1 MSIAQGCFDV
11 TKGLRKCQG
20 VGVCFLLCLLSYQ
33 RALVIH
39 MPSAALK
46 GDMQPGK
53 IKISHTS
60 RLFVQIKRI
69 TTNIIFGESRIYATE
84 TAFLESFSSCRTE
97 PQLPVK
103 TLPSWLGTRS
113 HRLIIQKYLYSCQV
127 QRAESVKG
135 TQRTPLP
142 LTAP

>member
-1 MSIAQGCFDV
+1 
-11 TKGLRKCQG
+11 
-20 VGVCFLLCLLSYQ
+20 
-33 RALVIH
+33 

-53 IKISHTS
+53 IKISHPS

-69 TTNIIFGESRIYATE
+69 TTNIIFGDSRIYATE

-103 TLPSWLGTRS
+103 TALVAAHKKS
-113 HRLIIQKYLYSCQV
+113 QV
-127 QRAESVKG
+127 DHPEILVLVSSTES
-135 TQRTPLP
+135 
-142 LTAP
+142 